1 MTSSPSIVR
10 WRSGLHSSLSSRPRR
25 QDITSYMLSPT
36 PSTRSGRFPPN
47 VGTMNGS
54 GFTRCGASFTS
65 SERSSSA
72 SRTSPR
78 SKFWR

>member
-10 WRSGLHSSLSSRPRR
+10 WRSGLHASVSSRPRR
-25 QDITSYMLSPT
+25 HDITSYMFSPM
-36 PSTRSGRFPPN
+36 PSRRSSRLPSKA
-47 VGTMNGS
+47 GTIIGS